1 MSKPTPSESI
11 NKARLEAAEAASL
24 TRLAFSRE
32 RLTSQLYAASWAI
45 TAAAVAAQEG
55 DLSRARNEATRASA
69 LTYAALGTSDPIHPL
84 LDELGVPRG

>member
-45 TAAAVAAQEG
+45 TAAQEG
-55 DLSRARNEATRASA
+55 DLSRARSEATRASE